1 MDGDGSSTI
10 IILILFVCL
19 ILLSA
24 FFHASKAAVVAFS
37 DSKLKKLSDE
47 GDRNARRLT
56 GLLKSPSRF
65 MDSCDIL
72 GLLFAIGA
80 EASAIWE
87 IARLTYRFDSISSRP
102 TILQRLSGTPWT
114 ALILAVIIL
123 LLTGVVYLLA
133 YALPKRAA
141 ERRPERFAFF
151 CITPFRFFQILFTP
165 FIWLLTV
172 LATGISH
179 LLGADSKK
187 ESEDATEE
195 EIRMMVDVGNEKGV
209 IEESQKDMI
218 NNIFEF
224 DDRTAE
230 EVMTHRTD
238 IIAVG
243 QDATISDIIYYAIN
257 EGFSRIPV
265 YADDIDNIIGIIY
278 VKDLLC
284 LVGCKSTED
293 FKISDFIRPV
303 IYVPES
309 NRCRDLFKEFTDKK
323 IHIAVVVDEYGG
335 TSGIVTM
342 EDLLESIVGNI
353 QDEYDDEEIEIQ
365 KLNDTAYLIDGS
377 ADLDEVAE
385 VLGLEI
391 GENEDYDT
399 LGGLITDILGRI
411 PDDGETPSMD
421 YQNITF
427 TVLVVEDRRI
437 VKVKAEINPP
447 VVPEEEDARPH
458 KKSRSDEE

>member
-1 MDGDGSSTI
+1 MDGDSSSSI
-10 IILILFVCL
+10 ILLILFVCL

-37 DSKLKKLSDE
+37 DSKLKKLSDD
-47 GDRNARRLT
+47 GDKKAQRLT
-56 GLLKSPSRF
+56 ELLKSPSRF

-72 GLLFAIGA
+72 GLLSAVGA
-80 EASAIWE
+80 EVLAVWE
-87 IARLTYRFDSISSRP
+87 LARLTYRYDSISSQLSA
-102 TILQRLSGTPWT
+102 LQRISSTPW
-114 ALILAVIIL
+114 IIL
-123 LLTGVVYLLA
+123 LLAGVILLLGMIVYLFA

-151 CITPFRFFQILFTP
+151 CVTPFRLFRFLFTP
-165 FIWLLTV
+165 FIWLLSA
-172 LATGISH
+172 LAAGISH
-179 LLGADSKK
+179 LFGADSKK
-187 ESEDATEE
+187 ESADATEE

-365 KLNDTAYLIDGS
+365 KLNDTTYLIDGS
-377 ADLDEVAE
+377 ADLDDVAE

-391 GENEDYDT
+391 GESEDYDT

-427 TVLVVEDRRI
+427 TVMVVEDRRV
-437 VKVKAEINPP
+437 VKVKAEIGPP
-447 VVPEEEDARPH
+447 VLAAEEDSKPH
-458 KKSRSDEE
+458 KKLSL